1 MLAGLRMG
9 TNYDLKGL
17 ALRINASP
25 FNALSYDTTIKH
37 S

>member
-1 MLAGLRMG
+1 MRAGLRMG
-9 TNYDLKGL
+9 TSYDLKGL
-17 ALRINASP
+17 ALIFNASP